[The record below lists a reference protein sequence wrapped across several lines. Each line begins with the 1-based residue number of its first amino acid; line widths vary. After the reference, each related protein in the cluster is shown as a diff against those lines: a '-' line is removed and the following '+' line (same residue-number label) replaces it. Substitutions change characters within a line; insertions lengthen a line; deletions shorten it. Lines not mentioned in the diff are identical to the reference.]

1 MLKQYLKTNTMKN
14 LLCILIISISISSKA
29 QIPVVS
35 GSEHIL
41 KIVSMD
47 YDLSI
52 PSPLIKAVLSS
63 HKPAFEPHIRTDVV
77 HYSDYAEINI
87 YMKDCYYFEW
97 LFEYDYQRYLL
108 SSFNIDY
115 VVMNTFLD
123 TNTVDTINCIYRDY
137 FTALDTDTIELLA
150 QFASLD
156 VNQNV
161 DINIYPNPASS
172 HLNIKANN
180 TSLIES
186 IEIKAMDGTSVLTQK
201 ETENIPISHLAAGV
215 YFIDVRYDNRV
226 ITKKLVKE

>member
-1 MLKQYLKTNTMKN
+1 MKN
-14 LLCILIISISISSKA
+14 LLCILIISISIFSKA
-29 QIPVVS
+29 QIPVIS
-35 GSEHIL
+35 GNEHVL

-77 HYSDYAEINI
+77 HYSGYAEINI

-123 TNTVDTINCIYRDY
+123 TNTVDTINCIYRDF
-137 FTALDTDTIELLA
+137 FTALDTDTIELLP
-150 QFASLD
+150 QFASFD
-156 VNQNV
+156 VSKNV
-161 DINIYPNPASS
+161 DIQIYPNPATT

-180 TSLIES
+180 VALIES
-186 IEIKAMDGTSVLTQK
+186 VEITSMDGTTVLTQK
-201 ETENIPISHLAAGV
+201 ETEKIPVGHLAAGV
-215 YFIDVRYDNRV
+215 YFIHVRYNSTT
-226 ITKKLVKE
+226 ITKKFVKE